1 MVQHGGKQSLRIKN
15 KIKPVNSSET
25 LQKKKK
31 IHEGR
36 GGEVLEEKRII
47 SLSLFPLYKT
57 YNNNKC
63 YQDYGEN
70 QIK

>member
-1 MVQHGGKQSLRIKN
+1 MVQHGEKQCLRIKN

-25 LQKKKK
+25 PKKEKTK
-31 IHEGR
+31 PEER
-36 GGEVLEEKRII
+36 GGGGLEEKRII
-47 SLSLFPLYKT
+47 FLPLFSLSKT
-57 YNNNKC
+57 NNNNKC